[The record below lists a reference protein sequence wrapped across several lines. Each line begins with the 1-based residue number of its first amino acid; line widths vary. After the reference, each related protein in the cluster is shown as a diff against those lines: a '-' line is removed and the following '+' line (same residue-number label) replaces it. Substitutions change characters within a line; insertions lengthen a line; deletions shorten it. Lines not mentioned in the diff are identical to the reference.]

1 MSLLDELRDAIVKL
15 ANPRRILLFSQ
26 KNRPDGT
33 PSSVKLCVVVPGGDP
48 HAVEHRL
55 YMEIETELSFDAL
68 VYTAAQWDQLVHT
81 PYSLAA
87 RAQESGRGLYE
98 AE

>member
-48 HAVEHRL
+48 RAVEQRQHTA
-55 YMEIETELSFDAL
+55 IEPALSSDAL
-68 VYTAAQWDQLVHT
+68 AYTAAPGEQLVHT

-87 RAQESGRGLYE
+87 RAQESGRVLYE

>member
-1 MSLLDELRDAIVKL
+1 MSLLNDLRDAIVKL
-15 ANPRRILLFSQ
+15 ANPQKILLFSQ
-26 KNRPDGT
+26 KTQSDGS
-33 PSSVKLCVVVPGGDP
+33 PSSVKLCVIVPGGDP
-48 HAVEHRL
+48 RAIEHRL

-68 VYTAAQWDQLVHT
+68 VYTAAQWEQLVRT

-87 RAQESGRGLYE
+87 RAQESGRVLYE

>member
-33 PSSVKLCVVVPGGDP
+33 PSSVKLV
-48 HAVEHRL
+48 RRR
-55 YMEIETELSFDAL
+55 
-68 VYTAAQWDQLVHT
+68 
-81 PYSLAA
+81 A
-87 RAQESGRGLYE
+87 RRRSARR
-98 AE
+98 